1 MERYL
6 IENYGNCHKM
16 VEYGFSWLKDQGGG
30 VVVFPQKKNYYSVF
44 NLRNENEFKQFE
56 TDCANVEIR
65 LLTARGGF
73 TAKDKAVFLLYPTK
87 EMFESLE
94 NYSGA
99 KSVLVLDWNGYFSRE
114 WKETYNPELIPGGNE
129 KPEEL

>member
-30 VVVFPQKKNYYSVF
+30 VVVLPQKKNYYSVF

-87 EMFESLE
+87 
-94 NYSGA
+94 
-99 KSVLVLDWNGYFSRE
+99 DGYFSRE

-129 KPEEL
+129 KPE